1 MEVEDHIGTDLIDNP
16 QNSLQNS
23 GFYNLHFF
31 SHLVSIALWWNQ
43 STHKVEQIQKQDT
56 DCSFL
61 TIFSINPKKIV
72 RYAEQ
77 RF

>member
-31 SHLVSIALWWNQ
+31 FSLGFNCIVMKSKYSKA
-43 STHKVEQIQKQDT
+43 EQIQKQDT